1 MARICCLKFLLNLS
15 LISNLVSLFWG
26 AELSCKLLILINYF
40 TLDTGKGEGKRD
52 SKDCFKVIKNRITMF
67 SKKDDRINVLEMVI
81 ENSLCIPLVL
91 LITTFITSN
100 GFLHVHTDDAKTI
113 NTSNEL

>member
-1 MARICCLKFLLNLS
+1 
-15 LISNLVSLFWG
+15 
-26 AELSCKLLILINYF
+26 
-40 TLDTGKGEGKRD
+40 
-52 SKDCFKVIKNRITMF
+52 MF